1 MNTKINQLKIAI
13 IGLGYVGLPLALEF
27 AKKKIVIGFDV
38 EKKRIKQLKVG
49 FDKNFETTKKEI
61 KKIKKIKFTN
71 NEEDLK
77 LANCFIITVPTPIK
91 KIKNQI

>member
-38 EKKRIKQLKVG
+38 EKPGAPDELVP
-49 FDKNFETTKKEI
+49 FA
-61 KKIKKIKFTN
+61 
-71 NEEDLK
+71 DLSVSGRVVNAYNALLMADRMINGK
-77 LANCFIITVPTPIK
+77 
-91 KIKNQI
+91 